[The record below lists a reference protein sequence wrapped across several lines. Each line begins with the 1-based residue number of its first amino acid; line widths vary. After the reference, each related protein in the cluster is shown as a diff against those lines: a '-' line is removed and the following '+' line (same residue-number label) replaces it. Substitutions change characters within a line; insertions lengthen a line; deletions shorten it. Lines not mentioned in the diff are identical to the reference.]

1 MTTQIFNPAEQLKRA
16 VDDGRLSE
24 ESLEAITEI
33 PTAKLRSFFAGAE
46 AGPVGVTAKPQTLSS
61 DEVTRLAVLAA
72 QIGQGL
78 EIDDE
83 ERLRATLEGLTAQFH
98 LTLENIALLVDAEP
112 TDLAVALRE
121 PASLPADRK
130 YALASRLSYLTNA
143 IERARPGTVDPG
155 R

>member
-1 MTTQIFNPAEQLKRA
+1 MTTQMFNPAEELKRA
-16 VDDGRLSE
+16 VDEGRLSE
-24 ESLEAITEI
+24 ESLEAITEV
-33 PTAKLRSFFAGAE
+33 PTARLRFFLAGPE
-46 AGPVGVTAKPQTLSS
+46 AGVVGVTAKPQPLSS
-61 DEVTRLAVLAA
+61 DEATRLAVLAA

-78 EIDDE
+78 EIDDD

-98 LTLENIALLVDAEP
+98 LTPENIALLIHAEP

-143 IERARPGTVDPG
+143 IERARPGTVHPE